1 MYCYNCGKNTS
12 VEDEFCPKC
21 GATQKIDLKVDDYLE
36 DSTGNSITTVI
47 SQMSATKKAWSL
59 AGVGLVLFLL
69 LSAVGGGSSGLNL
82 FGNRA
87 LSQPAVNYIL
97 PGDASITLQQVWGV
111 ELNGSNGPVSLRDMA
126 DQAFDYTSYSVGG
139 GITKSDVEI
148 AFQPGNSMYTFFN
161 RLLSSQQAIDAVKE
175 HWISRAE

>member
-12 VEDEFCPKC
+12 VDDEFCPKC
-21 GATQKIDLKVDDYLE
+21 GVTQKIDLKVDDYLE
-36 DSTGNSITTVI
+36 DSTGNFITTVI
-47 SQMSATKKAWSL
+47 SQMSTTKKAWSI
-59 AGVGLVLFLL
+59 AGVVLVFLLL
-69 LSAVGGGSSGLNL
+69 LSAVGGGSSGLNI

-97 PGDASITLQQVWGV
+97 PGDASVTLQQVWGV
-111 ELNGSNGPVSLRDMA
+111 ELNGSNGPVSLREMA